1 MKSAINNAQY
11 NYLSAIAKVQGC
23 EVEDLLEHGQVV
35 ESYIDSNLF
44 SISKK
49 SYDRKRY
56 GELLDVLVATKTAV
70 EGS

>member
-23 EVEDLLEHGQVV
+23 EVEDLLEYGQVV
-35 ESYIDSNLF
+35 ESYIDSDLS

-56 GELLDVLVATKTAV
+56 SNEYSPFVRHAFW
-70 EGS
+70 S